1 MIASAKKLAETFRVS
16 IFTYAK
22 CGIQRSKLCWDEI
35 PHCCHHRPEPGDKS
49 LHRLALISRNVE
61 MKNIESIILL
71 VDVLVK
77 EKTGQS
83 LSDTQRIV
91 LAGSLQHKT
100 YRTIALQHNYSSD
113 YVSQNVAPKLW
124 TLLAHVLEE
133 PITKSNC
140 LAILAGRMA
149 KAYRVNQP
157 LIDTIKRK
165 FSASEFSSMT
175 GVHQQDGGE
184 GFDESKNSLGNL
196 IQKRLKPLSL
206 GSSPSH
212 ASEPLNPSPNLISAP
227 DLEYPQSKV
236 SLNSPFYIL
245 RSSDLLCHRE
255 LAKPGAYLQISGAK
269 KMGKTSLLERIITHA
284 IENNDR
290 AVRLNLQQA
299 GSSAF
304 TCGDKFFRWFCTSIT
319 RQLKLESKLNEYWDE
334 DIGSLESCTHYFQEY
349 LLPQI
354 DTALVLALDE
364 CDRILSYPEL
374 AYDFFGLLRY
384 WYEES
389 QDSNTLWKKLR
400 LAMVK
405 SRQCYVEVTGTV
417 DSLNIGMPIEL
428 FPFTAEQVDEL
439 AARHGLE
446 FSSRQ
451 IEELMQLLGGHPYL
465 VRLAFYSI
473 VTQGISLE
481 SLIETAA
488 TDTGIYRE
496 HLHQQLRAIQKPSQL
511 IGAFQQVLREEF
523 PVKGGRLELLKLQ
536 EMGLVNIENH
546 RMKVSCG
553 IYGQYFGETLL

>member
-1 MIASAKKLAETFRVS
+1 MEAIA
-16 IFTYAK
+16 
-22 CGIQRSKLCWDEI
+22 IQRSKLCWDEI

-49 LHRLALISRNVE
+49 LHPIALISRNVE

-91 LAGSLQHKT
+91 LAGSLQQKT
-100 YRTIALQHNYSSD
+100 YRTIASEHNYSSD

-124 TLLAHVLEE
+124 NLLADVLGE

-149 KAYRVNQP
+149 KAYRVNKP

-175 GVHQQDGGE
+175 EGHQQDGGE
-184 GFDESKNSLGNL
+184 GFDESNNSLGNL
-196 IQKRLKPLSL
+196 IQKKLKPLSFRI
-206 GSSPSH
+206 SPSH
-212 ASEPLNPSPNLISAP
+212 ASEPLNPIPNLISAP
-227 DLEYPQSKV
+227 HLEYPQSKV
-236 SLNSPFYIL
+236 SVTSPFYIL
-245 RSSDLLCHRE
+245 RSSDFLCHRE
-255 LAKPGAYLQISGAK
+255 LAKPGAYLQISAAK
-269 KMGKTSLLERIITHA
+269 KMGKTSLLERIIAHA
-284 IENNDR
+284 TENNDR

-304 TCGDKFFRWFCTSIT
+304 TCGDKFFRWFCTRIT
-319 RQLKLESKLNEYWDE
+319 QQLKLESKLNEYWDE
-334 DIGSLESCTHYFQEY
+334 NLGSLESCTDYFQKY

-364 CDRILSYPEL
+364 CDRILAYPEL
-374 AYDFFGLLRY
+374 ACDFFGLLRY

-389 QDSNTLWKKLR
+389 QDSTLWQKLR
-400 LAMVK
+400 LVMVK
-405 SRQCYVEVTGTV
+405 SRQCNVEIAGTV

-428 FPFTAEQVDEL
+428 LPFTAEQVDEL

-451 IEELMQLLGGHPYL
+451 IDNLMQLLGGYPYL
-465 VRLAFYSI
+465 VRLAFYLI
-473 VTQGISLE
+473 TIQAMSLH

-488 TDTGIYRE
+488 TETGIYRE
-496 HLHQQLRAIQKPSQL
+496 HLHEQLRFLQKHSPL
-511 IGAFQQVLREEF
+511 MEAFRQVLREEF
-523 PVKGGRLELLKLQ
+523 PVKGRQLELLRLQ
-536 EMGLVNIENH
+536 EMGLVKIENH

-553 IYGQYFGETLL
+553 VYGQYFGEALL

>member
-1 MIASAKKLAETFRVS
+1 MKSPIIAAIAHNW
-16 IFTYAK
+16 
-22 CGIQRSKLCWDEI
+22 G
-35 PHCCHHRPEPGDKS
+35 KS
-49 LHRLALISRNVE
+49 LHLLALISRNVE
-61 MKNIESIILL
+61 MNNIESIILL

-100 YRTIALQHNYSSD
+100 YRILASEHNYSSD

-124 TLLAHVLEE
+124 NLLADVLGE

-165 FSASEFSSMT
+165 VGASEFSSMT
-175 GVHQQDGGE
+175 GVHQQNGIE
-184 GFDESKNSLGNL
+184 LLTESQNSLETL
-196 IQKRLKPLSL
+196 IQKRLETLSL
-206 GSSPSH
+206 RSPPSH
-212 ASEPLNPSPNLISAP
+212 ASEPLNAIPKLISAP
-227 DLEYPQSKV
+227 NLEYSESKV
-236 SLNSPFYIL
+236 SLSSPFYIL
-245 RSSDLLCHRE
+245 RRSDLCCHQE
-255 LAKPGAYLQISGAK
+255 LAKSGVYLQISGAK
-269 KMGKTSLLERIITHA
+269 KMGKTSLLERIIAHA
-284 IENNDR
+284 TENNDR

-334 DIGSLESCTHYFQEY
+334 NMGSLESCTDYFQEY

-364 CDRILSYPEL
+364 CDLILAYPEL
-374 AYDFFGLLRY
+374 AGDFFRLLRY

-389 QDSNTLWKKLR
+389 QDSTLWQKLR
-400 LAMVK
+400 LVMVK
-405 SRQCYVEVTGTV
+405 SRQCNVEIAGTF
-417 DSLNIGMPIEL
+417 DSFNIGMPIEL
-428 FPFTAEQVDEL
+428 LSFTAEQVDEL

-451 IEELMQLLGGHPYL
+451 KEELMQLLGGHPYL
-465 VRLAFYSI
+465 VRLAFYLLAS
-473 VTQGISLE
+473 QEISLAV
-481 SLIETAA
+481 LIETAA
-488 TDTGIYRE
+488 TETGIYRE
-496 HLHQQLRAIQKPSQL
+496 HLHQQLRAIQKHSQVK
-511 IGAFQQVLREEF
+511 GAFRQVLREEF
-523 PVKGGRLELLKLQ
+523 PLKGRRLELLKLQ
-536 EMGLVNIENH
+536 EMGLVKIENH

-553 IYGQYFGETLL
+553 VYGQYFGEALL

>member
-1 MIASAKKLAETFRVS
+1 MEASPFNAGNLVGMKSHIIAVDRL
-16 IFTYAK
+16 
-22 CGIQRSKLCWDEI
+22 Q
-35 PHCCHHRPEPGDKS
+35 PGDKS
-49 LHRLALISRNVE
+49 LHRLPLLPTNLE
-61 MKNIESIILL
+61 MKNIESLILF

-77 EKTGQS
+77 EKTGQP

-124 TLLAHVLEE
+124 TLLADVLEE
-133 PITKSNC
+133 PINKSNC

-149 KAYRVNQP
+149 KMYRADSP
-157 LIDTIKRK
+157 LIDIIKRK
-165 FSASEFSSMT
+165 ITVSEFSLTASI
-175 GVHQQDGGE
+175 HQLNGIELFGE
-184 GFDESKNSLGNL
+184 SPKILEALIKKKLETRSLRG
-196 IQKRLKPLSL
+196 
-206 GSSPSH
+206 SPSH
-212 ASEPLNPSPNLISAP
+212 ASYSVNSLPNLISAP
-227 DLEYPQSKV
+227 HLEYPETKV
-236 SLNSPFYIL
+236 SLNSRFYIMR
-245 RSSDLLCHRE
+245 RSDRHCHQE
-255 LAKPGAYLQISGAK
+255 LAKPGAYLQISGPK

-334 DIGSLESCTHYFQEY
+334 DIGSLESCTDYFQEY
-349 LLPQI
+349 ILPQI
-354 DTALVLALDE
+354 DTVLVLALDE
-364 CDRILSYPEL
+364 CDRILAYPEL
-374 AYDFFGLLRY
+374 ACDFFGLLCY

-389 QDSNTLWKKLR
+389 QDSTLWQKLR

-405 SRQCYVEVTGTV
+405 SRQCYVEIAGTV
-417 DSLNIGMPIEL
+417 DSLNIGRPIEL
-428 FPFTAEQVDEL
+428 LPFTAEEVDEL
-439 AARHGLE
+439 AVRHGLE

-451 IEELMQLLGGHPYL
+451 IEELMHLLGGHPYL

-473 VTQGISLE
+473 ATQAISLE

-488 TDTGIYRE
+488 TETGIYRE
-496 HLHQQLRAIQKPSQL
+496 HLHEQLRSIQKHSQL
-511 IGAFQQVLREEF
+511 VGAFRQVLHEEF
-523 PVKGGRLELLKLQ
+523 PGKGTRLELLKLQ
-536 EMGLVNIENH
+536 ELGLVRIENH

-553 IYGQYFGETLL
+553 VYAQYFSEALL